1 MAGASLLRA
10 AARRFLAGVILAGAM
25 TPAMAVVQ
33 LVLPPKWTELT
44 AEKQQI
50 LGPLSAEWDRM
61 EATRKKK
68 WLELANRYPKMGQE
82 EQARVQRRMRAW
94 ARMTP
99 EERKVAREKYQQQ
112 IKQASPEQREAL
124 KQKWSEY
131 ESLPDDQKQRL
142 KESAA
147 AKAATAKSDP
157 KSGHSTRTVSP
168 GKPSLIPPIKQPP
181 ASGVPS
187 LQPAQR

>member
-1 MAGASLLRA
+1 
-10 AARRFLAGVILAGAM
+10 VILAGAM

-50 LGPLSAEWDRM
+50 LSPLSAEWDRL

-68 WLELANRYPKMGQE
+68 WLEIANRYPTMGQE
-82 EQARVQRRMRAW
+82 EQARVQRRMKAW
-94 ARMTP
+94 VKMTP

-112 IKQASPEQREAL
+112 VKQASPEQREAL
-124 KQKWSEY
+124 KQRWSEY

-147 AKAATAKSDP
+147 AKAATTKSDP
-157 KSGHSTRTVSP
+157 KSNHGTRTVPP

-181 ASGVPS
+181 ASGVSSP
-187 LQPAQR
+187 QPAQR